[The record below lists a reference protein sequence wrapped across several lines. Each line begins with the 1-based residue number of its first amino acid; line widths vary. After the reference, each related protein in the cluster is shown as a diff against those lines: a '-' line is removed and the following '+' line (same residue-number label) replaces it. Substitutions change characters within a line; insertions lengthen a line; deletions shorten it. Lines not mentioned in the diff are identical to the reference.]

1 MRVDVTCR
9 CCPGILGRVD
19 EREVPLSDWHEAEL
33 LPYLALLGSVAV
45 DSARL
50 EWGLAGLYAMLA
62 PGRSM
67 PEALGL
73 AHDRLARKIRRDVGE
88 GVDEGASVG
97 STDETFAGAV
107 VYWASTA
114 SALLARRGRLMH
126 SAWIVGRGAE
136 GAEANVYTHHNRSG
150 KQDQRSVNE
159 MTEFAEELHGHMSN
173 YPAVWAAAMLV
184 AGIRSPDEPVAG
196 DDSMSAAD
204 RPGDVPRAPNR

>member
-1 MRVDVTCR
+1 VRVDVTCR

-88 GVDEGASVG
+88 GVDEGASA
-97 STDETFAGAV
+97 DETFAGAV

-126 SAWIVGRGAE
+126 SAWIVGRGAG
-136 GAEANVYTHHNRSG
+136 GAEANVYTQHNRSG

-159 MTEFAEELHGHMSN
+159 MTAFAQELHGHMSN
-173 YPAVWAAAMLV
+173 YPAVWAAAMLL
-184 AGIRSPDEPVAG
+184 AGIGSPDEPAAG
-196 DDSMSAAD
+196 DASMSAD
-204 RPGDVPRAPNR
+204 DCPGDVPRPPNR

>member
-88 GVDEGASVG
+88 GVDEGGSVG

-126 SAWIVGRGAE
+126 SEWIVGRGAE
-136 GAEANVYTHHNRSG
+136 GAETNVYTHHNRSG
-150 KQDQRSVNE
+150 KQDQRSVDE